1 MCQIDVA
8 LHVPVEGG
16 LRDLGQEPGRV
27 AANHSGALDQVVGEH
42 SGTAATQLTQPQTAT
57 TTTTATAH

>member
-42 SGTAATQLTQPQTAT
+42 SGTAATQLTQP
-57 TTTTATAH
+57 